1 VRFARIDSNGF
12 LVPERPENL
21 AALRISVAI
30 LLLISPETYSG
41 PRIAALPSELRI
53 PPEGL
58 GWLMSTLPVT
68 PEFARGAQWILV
80 ISASLGLVGL
90 WTRASLAIATVSGLY
105 VLGLFQLTGS
115 VTHDMHLLWF
125 AALCAAGPSGDVLSL
140 DRVIAR
146 RRGAAMPAPSLR
158 VAVPLLFARVLLGL
172 VYFFP
177 GFWKLA
183 ESGASWVTSE
193 NLKNQMHWKW
203 FQNGALPPLR
213 IDRWDGLIHAGALG
227 VVLLE
232 LVFPLLVIFPR
243 TRVVAAL
250 GGLAFHVLS
259 QIFLFIPFPSLWGC
273 YTMLVDWGRARAADD
288 SRAPSSF
295 RARLA
300 AAPFAAT
307 LGVVFVLL
315 VFVQGAR
322 NRVQAWPFA
331 CYPTFQW
338 TVGDT
343 MPDLVLEA
351 VAADGSTRLL
361 PDGPGGGG
369 ARSPDG
375 WAMAWNVAG
384 LYSGHAPSPETLRA
398 YLAHA
403 REKPGVDDGLRTATA
418 VRFYRA
424 WYSVRPENWG
434 KAPVKA
440 EHVGNVVLRS
450 D

>member
-1 VRFARIDSNGF
+1 VRFARIDLNRVLG
-12 LVPERPENL
+12 PERAENL

-41 PRIAALPSELRI
+41 PRIAAIPADLRV

-58 GWLMSTLPVT
+58 GWLMSILPVT
-68 PEFARGAQWILV
+68 PGFARAAQWVLV
-80 ISASLGLVGL
+80 VSSGLALVGL
-90 WTRASLAIATVSGLY
+90 WTRAALAIATVSGVY

-125 AALCAAGPSGDVLSL
+125 AALCAAGPSGDALSL

-146 RRGAAMPAPSLR
+146 RHGAPAPTPSLR
-158 VAVPLLFARVLLGL
+158 VAVPLFFARLLLGL

-183 ESGASWVTSE
+183 TSGISWVASD

-203 FQNGALPPLR
+203 FQNGTVPSPR
-213 IDRWDGLIHAGALG
+213 IDQWGALVHTG
-227 VVLLE
+227 AFAVVLLE
-232 LVFPLLVIFPR
+232 LTFPLLVILPR

-259 QIFLFIPFPSLWGC
+259 QVFLFIPFTSLWGC
-273 YTMLVDWGRARAADD
+273 YTMLVDWGRGRAADE
-288 SRAPSSF
+288 SQAPLSF
-295 RARLA
+295 RARFG
-300 AAPFAAT
+300 AAPFAAA
-307 LGVVFVLL
+307 LGVALVFV

-343 MPDLVLEA
+343 MPDLVLEV
-351 VAADGSTRLL
+351 VAADGATRLL

-369 ARSPDG
+369 SRSPEG

-384 LYSGHAPSPETLRA
+384 LYSGRAPSPETLRA

-403 REKPGVDDGLRTATA
+403 REKPAVDEALRNATA

-424 WYSVRPENWG
+424 WYSVRPEHWG
-434 KAPVKA
+434 KAPVRA
-440 EHVGNVVLRS
+440 ERLGDVVLRS

>member
-1 VRFARIDSNGF
+1 VRFARIDSTRV
-12 LVPERPENL
+12 LVPEGPENL

-41 PRIAALPSELRI
+41 PRIAALPAELRI
-53 PPEGL
+53 APEGL
-58 GWLMSTLPVT
+58 GWLVGTLPVT
-68 PEFARGAQWILV
+68 PGFARGAQWILV
-80 ISASLGLVGL
+80 VSSIFGLVGL
-90 WTRASLAIATVSGLY
+90 WTRASLAIAAVSGVY

-125 AALCAAGPSGDVLSL
+125 AALCAAGPSGDALSL
-140 DRVIAR
+140 DRTIAR
-146 RRGAAMPAPSLR
+146 RRGVAAPLPSLR
-158 VAVPLLFARVLLGL
+158 VAVPLFFARVLLGL

-183 ESGASWVTSE
+183 TSGIDWVTTD

-203 FQNGALPPLR
+203 FQNGAVPSIR
-213 IDRWDGLIHAGALG
+213 IDRWDGLVHAGALG

-232 LVFPLLVIFPR
+232 LTFPLLVILPR
-243 TRVVAAL
+243 TRLVAAI
-250 GGLAFHVLS
+250 GGFAFHVLS

-273 YTMLVDWGRARAADD
+273 YTMLVDFRRPRVPEA
-288 SRAPSSF
+288 SRNLPPF
-295 RARLA
+295 RARLVE
-300 AAPFAAT
+300 APFAAA
-307 LGVVFVLL
+307 LGIVFASL

-369 ARSPDG
+369 ARGPDG

-384 LYSGHAPSPETLRA
+384 LYSGHLPSPETLRA

-403 REKPGVDDGLRTATA
+403 RENPAIDEALRAATA

-424 WYSVRPENWG
+424 WYSVRPEDWG
-434 KAPVKA
+434 KAPVRA
-440 EHVGNVVLRS
+440 ERIGDVSVRS